1 MEKALKAAEKHTL
14 ASLNK
19 QQLKRSLLSVRKVR
33 RTQAVDSHSSGP

>member
-1 MEKALKAAEKHTL
+1 MMAEKHTM

-33 RTQAVDSHSSGP
+33 AVKQLICKFS

>member
-1 MEKALKAAEKHTL
+1 MMAEKHTM

-33 RTQAVDSHSSGP
+33 APILIG